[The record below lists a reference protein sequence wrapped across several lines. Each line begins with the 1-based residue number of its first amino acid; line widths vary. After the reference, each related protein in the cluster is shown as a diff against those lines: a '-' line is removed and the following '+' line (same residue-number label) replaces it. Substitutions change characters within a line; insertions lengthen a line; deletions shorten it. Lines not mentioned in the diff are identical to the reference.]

1 MLHDTIFIG
10 LAVLLGLALAYV
22 GVYLAARR
30 LADEHPKRIVVVL
43 CFLFSAIALLVAIY
57 VASRSR

>member
-1 MLHDTIFIG
+1 MHDTIFIG
-10 LAVLLGLALAYV
+10 LVVLLGLALAYV

-30 LADEHPKRIVVVL
+30 PADKHPKRIVVVL
-43 CFLFSAIALLVAIY
+43 CFLFSAIVLLVAIY